1 MFSGLSSKL
10 NSVFEG
16 LRGKGVLTEEDVNK
30 ALREVRLALLDAD
43 VALSV
48 AKVFIERVK
57 EKAIGQEVLRSIQP
71 GQQVVKIVNDELVSM
86 LGNKAE
92 PLKVTGDLPLVY
104 LMVGLQGAGKTT
116 TSGKLAKRLQEREG
130 KKVLLASLD
139 TRRPAAQ
146 EQLRILAN
154 QVKASSLPNIAN
166 EQPLSI
172 AKRAIAAAKMQGVD
186 VVILDTA
193 GRLAID
199 IELMAEVRAI
209 RDITT
214 PHETLLVVDAMAGQ
228 DAVTVGKAFHETL
241 NLSGIIMTRID
252 GDARGGAALSMR
264 QVTGC
269 PIKLIGEGED
279 MNALDVFHP
288 ERIAGRILG
297 MGDVVSLVEK
307 AQAQFAE
314 DEAKR
319 MSGRMKK
326 GQFDL
331 NDLKT
336 QLEQL
341 GKMGGMGALMGML
354 PGMNKKMKQA
364 MGASGIDD
372 KAIKHQIAMIQSMTP
387 KERAKPE
394 ILKAS
399 RKRRIAAGSGTS
411 VQDLNKLLKQFDAAA
426 KMMKQMKK
434 QGGFSPMAAEAPLD
448 NNFLGNNFQGNLS
461 IPPGFL
467 RGKGPFGS

>member
-1 MFSGLSSKL
+1 MFAGLSSKL

-48 AKVFIERVK
+48 AKIFIERVK
-57 EKAIGQEVLRSIQP
+57 EKAVGQEVLRSIQP

-341 GKMGGMGALMGML
+341 GKMGGMSALMGML

-434 QGGFSPMAAEAPLD
+434 QGGFPPMAGEAPLD
-448 NNFLGNNFQGNLS
+448 NNFLGNNFQGNPS